1 MSVDQQTWRRV
12 GRTGLTGLDK
22 DKACPGYFCY
32 SPYNATALA
41 RG

>member
-22 DKACPGYFCY
+22 DKACPGYFVILRTT
-32 SPYNATALA
+32 ATALA